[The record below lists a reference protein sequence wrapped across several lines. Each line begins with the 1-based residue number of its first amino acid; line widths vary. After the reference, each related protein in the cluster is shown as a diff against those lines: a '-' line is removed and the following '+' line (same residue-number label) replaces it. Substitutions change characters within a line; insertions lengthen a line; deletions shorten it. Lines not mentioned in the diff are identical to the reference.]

1 MTFRQRLTCSLLSVK
16 FFNLKF
22 HFSKQAQQLSTH
34 EDSHAEEVDND
45 HPEMSKVEV
54 EMAKQNFDFYA
65 KSKGGAIIELFELPM
80 ILTACG
86 YNVSTPH
93 ILQLQEFLATRKSA
107 KIDFAGLQ
115 AVLT

>member
-1 MTFRQRLTCSLLSVK
+1 M
-16 FFNLKF
+16 
-22 HFSKQAQQLSTH
+22 
-34 EDSHAEEVDND
+34 DND

-93 ILQLQEFLATRKSA
+93 IQQLQEFLATRKSA